1 MPHDLVLR
9 GGLIVT
15 PTGVLEGDVGISDG
29 KFAEV
34 AGPRQVP
41 SGRQELDVAGKIL
54 LPGLFDPHIHF
65 GFGDDIGDDTMLEDF
80 RHNTRDCLIGGVTSV
95 ATTTLTGRDPLT
107 ALFDRAL
114 RCAEGHS
121 WVDYKVTSVVGS
133 REHIE
138 DIRPVAGKGGVS
150 FKFFTGYVGEQAA
163 GFGMDPAGITPDFFW
178 AACEALSRSGPPT
191 FAKIHAEDPYVR
203 GVLIDELRRQGR
215 EDSLTAWA
223 ESSPEWAES
232 LQIYTY
238 GLIAHEKR
246 VPLYPVHISAA
257 HTVDTVKHLRSQ
269 GMNIVGETLS
279 CFLCTTAPEMDAQAM
294 GGKAKIQPPI
304 RFEKDKERL
313 WAGIQDGTISIVGTD
328 SLTYSARYKSG
339 GDFWECRVGINLQ
352 VADTLALLFDEGYN
366 KGRIDLPT
374 LANVV
379 STNAAKMYGIYPKKG
394 AIALGGDADL
404 VVVDPE
410 RQITLGTQRYRGA
423 TDYSL
428 WEGRRVKGAPVMT
441 FLRGVL
447 SMQDGEVVATR
458 PAGRFIEQVMTPRGI
473 G

>member
-279 CFLCTTAPEMDAQAM
+279 CFLCTTAPEMDAQA
-294 GGKAKIQPPI
+294 
-304 RFEKDKERL
+304 
-313 WAGIQDGTISIVGTD
+313 
-328 SLTYSARYKSG
+328 
-339 GDFWECRVGINLQ
+339 
-352 VADTLALLFDEGYN
+352 
-366 KGRIDLPT
+366 
-374 LANVV
+374 NVV